1 MKSIA
6 QMAKDLDISSST
18 IREYLSRFEE
28 FFPDPVEH
36 EGLKE
41 YPPEAQDLIKKIYSY
56 YQTSGMTKDEIRIKL
71 GGASVSPDQPG
82 TAIMAPMDMAQFGVL
97 GETMERLIATVEN
110 LTAAITGANVETFK
124 TIKKQASSHEKISEI
139 NKQLTDIIELT
150 GEDGEKGDN
159 LEKNVVDTDGTVVFS
174 FGKLSASA
182 IESIHFA
189 KAYKKHWLHIDL
201 ETEKNPSNILRKWL
215 SQFNIKVLNVTGR
228 NASRIPELKKS
239 VNDIISLALNR

>member
-6 QMAKDLDISSST
+6 QMAKVLDISSST
-18 IREYLSRFEE
+18 IREYVSRFEE

-82 TAIMAPMDMAQFGVL
+82 AAIMAPMDMAQFEVL

-124 TIKKQASSHEKISEI
+124 TIRRQASSHEKISEI
-139 NKQLTDIIELT
+139 NKQLTDIIELN
-150 GEDGEKGDN
+150 GEDGGKGEN
-159 LEKNVVDTDGTVVFS
+159 LEKNVLDTNGTVVFS

-182 IESIHFA
+182 IESINFA
-189 KAYKKHWLHIDL
+189 KAYKKPWLHIDL
-201 ETEKNPSNILRKWL
+201 ETEKYPSNILRKWL
-215 SQFNIKVLNVTGR
+215 SQFNIKALNVTGR
-228 NASRIPELKKS
+228 SASRIPELKKS
-239 VNDIISLALNR
+239 VNDIIALALNR